1 MLEQERYKE
10 NLDPELREDT
20 EDTEL
25 HPLFIKVEAQDGT
38 LMYYRYYST
47 LLNITQ
53 H

>member
-10 NLDPELREDT
+10 NLDPELREDI

-25 HPLFIKVEAQDGT
+25 HPLFREVEAQDGT